1 MTPGFNWTRCY
12 DGGLTMIPN
21 GDVSGPGVIGS
32 FFGTGWLVTILV
44 IGYYLVG
51 FDPNTQF
58 RDAND
63 PGEPMANIDSKISS
77 NGPENPSL
85 CPNPID
91 EIILALLHRFS
102 SPVRRLGRIF
112 IPSGFFG
119 SRRSVLTSL
128 EKCIF
133 AMCDAQIITGLGIM
147 TSGYVLLLQGSLS
160 AYHWQIIIY
169 LAWFSNLTHQAALL
183 FLRGY
188 LRKHPRERLWRFCLM
203 TILVVMMVVALVPT
217 IFFNWNEPQCIPMKG
232 YFFRSDVS
240 CLNCSSAAY
249 PAAPA
254 RCFYDHA
261 ITMNLQDNPALCQ
274 KSSDGLEDTVTVDL
288 ARSSS
293 LQSAIVSI
301 VVLVLSYTL
310 RAIRLFEVLSSILQ
324 HRVRSSLARVCRN
337 GVAVV
342 ISWELPCRML
352 GGTLWSLMVLR
363 PVLAFYIFGRLLIDF
378 LFSTFADIC
387 WLLISASIGTIRL
400 LRSIGLDDEGEK
412 VWTFGQVMS
421 IFLLL
426 GPILMLAMGL
436 VHPESSSAVYEQC
449 DRLMHESGSTH
460 ASGDDHVRGIEMENV
475 SFMTRAPER
484 EAAMPAHF
492 YTTDHLKFT
501 DEINR
506 LFTRDYYNEH
516 VWIVPVVFA
525 MIIVPTQILSLL
537 AIGLIRNHSLANV
550 SLTMNT
556 WFFESPLPR
565 MVDSA

>member
-1 MTPGFNWTRCY
+1 
-12 DGGLTMIPN
+12 
-21 GDVSGPGVIGS
+21 
-32 FFGTGWLVTILV
+32 
-44 IGYYLVG
+44 
-51 FDPNTQF
+51 
-58 RDAND
+58 
-63 PGEPMANIDSKISS
+63 
-77 NGPENPSL
+77 
-85 CPNPID
+85 
-91 EIILALLHRFS
+91 
-102 SPVRRLGRIF
+102 
-112 IPSGFFG
+112 
-119 SRRSVLTSL
+119 
-128 EKCIF
+128 
-133 AMCDAQIITGLGIM
+133 MCDAQIITGLGIM

-203 TILVVMMVVALVPT
+203 TVLVVMMVVALVPT
-217 IFFNWNEPQCIPMKG
+217 VFFNWNEPQCFSTSG
-232 YFFRSDVS
+232 YYLSEDAMT

-254 RCFYDHA
+254 RCFYDYA
-261 ITMNLQDNPALCQ
+261 TTINLRDTPSLCQ
-274 KSSDGLEDTVTVDL
+274 RSPYASSQPDIEPVDL
-288 ARSSS
+288 AGSTA

-324 HRVRSSLARVCRN
+324 HQVRSSLARVCRN

-363 PVLAFYIFGRLLIDF
+363 PVLAFYIFGRLLIGF
-378 LFSTFADIC
+378 LFSTFADVCTSPLLSLLAPCDDCGLIVATQIC
-387 WLLISASIGTIRL
+387 WLVISASIGTIRL

-436 VHPESSSAVYEQC
+436 VHPESNSDRYEQR

-475 SFMTRAPER
+475 PFMTRAPEC

-516 VWIVPVVFA
+516 VWIVPAVFA

-550 SLTMNT
+550 SLSFVIPVLTCPGILHMMVT
-556 WFFESPLPR
+556 FGLLLEGWRYEFEMTFLGLVVAYACAIIPLLGPAGAFWGA
-565 MVDSA
+565 DENSLFAQPLLSAIFAVSYGPIVLYLIFCPLGLWIWRCISHMTNPWHREGEVSLIRHAAI